1 MCGKVGNPHFFV
13 CLEIVNPD
21 YNFISYNYILRGTK
35 KQQHMNKQL
44 LMAIN
49 QICAERN
56 LKPQV
61 VIDAIEQALIS
72 AYRRNFGTDQN
83 VEAKL
88 DPETGDTHIYA
99 LLTVVSPEEFTDPNT
114 QILLDD
120 ARELDPT
127 VEVGDEVRIER
138 TPDDFGRIAAQ
149 AAKQVILQRIR
160 EAERDALY
168 EEYSQREGELI
179 QGTVRSIDRNKDAL
193 IISLDGGRVEGYMYR
208 SDQIPGERYRQN
220 NSVLAYV
227 VEVTKGNRGPAIHLS
242 RTHRNMLRRLL
253 EKEVP
258 EIKQGTVEIKAIA
271 REAGSRSKVA
281 VAATQ
286 RGVDPVGSCVGMR
299 GVRIQNIVKEL
310 HGEKIDVVEWDPN
323 PEKFVANALSPAKV
337 TDVILFPEVDN
348 TALVIV
354 PQRQLS
360 LAIGKEGQNARL
372 VAKLTGWRI
381 DIKSEEEALSEGL
394 TPEERERLR
403 QEQKERVRREAD
415 LLATAK
421 RLLEEETVPAE
432 ELLETGE
439 ELDVPIFDIEEPA
452 VAVEETAQAEVEE
465 APVAAE
471 AEAPSSEEEED
482 IKALAA
488 KISASMTGGD
498 EEAIDEDVYARYFE
512 GEGEE
517 PEDLEEAD
525 KKKKKKGKRKD
536 RKLVFDEELGRL
548 VQVKKRRKRGS
559 SFDLDDLDDFSLDEF

>member
-1 MCGKVGNPHFFV
+1 
-13 CLEIVNPD
+13 
-21 YNFISYNYILRGTK
+21 
-35 KQQHMNKQL
+35 MNKQL

-72 AYRRNFGTDQN
+72 AYRKNFGTAQN
-83 VEAKL
+83 VEARL

-99 LLTVVSPEEFTDPNT
+99 IMKVVPPEEFTDPNT
-114 QILLDD
+114 QIVLED
-120 ARELDPT
+120 ARRYDPT
-127 VEVGDEVRIER
+127 VEVGDEIRIER

-168 EEYSQREGELI
+168 EEYVQREGELI
-179 QGTVRSIDRNKDAL
+179 QGTVRSIDRKNDAL
-193 IISLDGGRVEGYMYR
+193 IISLDGGQAEGIMPR
-208 SDQIPGERYRQN
+208 SDQIPGERYRQG

-227 VEVTKGNRGPAIHLS
+227 VEVTRGGRGPNIHLS

-258 EIKQGTVEIKAIA
+258 EIKQGAVEIKAIA

-310 HGEKIDVVEWDPN
+310 HGEKIDVVEWNAD

-337 TDVILFPEVDN
+337 TDVILFPELDK

-354 PQRQLS
+354 PQKQLS

-381 DIKSEEEALSEGL
+381 DIKSEEEALAEGL
-394 TPEERERLR
+394 TPEERDRLR
-403 QEQKERVRREAD
+403 REQKERAREAD
-415 LLATAK
+415 LLATAR
-421 RLLEEETVPAE
+421 RLLEEEALVEEALVEPGDELEVPLFDALEETPVEVSEPEAAE
-432 ELLETGE
+432 PEM
-439 ELDVPIFDIEEPA
+439 
-452 VAVEETAQAEVEE
+452 VEETPLSQ
-465 APVAAE
+465 
-471 AEAPSSEEEED
+471 EED
-482 IKALAA
+482 EIKALAA
-488 KISASMTGGD
+488 KLSASMAGA
-498 EEAIDEDVYARYFE
+498 EE
-512 GEGEE
+512 GEGDMDEALYARFFEAEAAEEE
-517 PEDLEEAD
+517 PDDLLAASA

-548 VQVKKRRKRGS
+548 VQVKKHRKRGS
-559 SFDLDDLDDFSLDEF
+559 SDFDYSDFEDFGFDLDDF

>member
-1 MCGKVGNPHFFV
+1 
-13 CLEIVNPD
+13 
-21 YNFISYNYILRGTK
+21 
-35 KQQHMNKQL
+35 MNKQL

-72 AYRRNFGTDQN
+72 AYRRNFGTDQE
-83 VEAKL
+83 VAAKL
-88 DPETGDTHIYA
+88 DPETGDTHIYEVM
-99 LLTVVSPEEFTDPNT
+99 TVVSPEEFTDP
-114 QILLDD
+114 QSQLLLED
-120 ARELDPT
+120 ARAIDPT
-127 VEVGDEVRIER
+127 VDVGDEIQIER
-138 TPDDFGRIAAQ
+138 TPEDFGRIAAQ

-168 EEYSQREGELI
+168 DEYRQREGELI
-179 QGTVRSIDRNKDAL
+179 QGSVRPFDRGKDSVNV
-193 IISLDGGRVEGYMYR
+193 SLDGGRAEGVMYR
-208 SDQIPGERYRQN
+208 SDQIPGERYRPN
-220 NSVLAYV
+220 SSVLAYV
-227 VEVTKGNRGPAIHLS
+227 VDVTKGGRGPTIHLS

-281 VAATQ
+281 VSATQ

-310 HGEKIDVVEWDPN
+310 HGEKIDVVEWNPN

-381 DIKSEEEALSEGL
+381 DIKSDEEAIAEGL
-394 TPEERERLR
+394 TPDERERLR
-403 QEQKERVRREAD
+403 QEQKERAREAD
-415 LLATAK
+415 LLATAR
-421 RLLEEETVPAE
+421 RLLENEKLDEETLVEP
-432 ELLETGE
+432 GE
-439 ELDVPIFDIEEPA
+439 ELDVPLFDLEEGAPGEQAPVKPA
-452 VAVEETAQAEVEE
+452 AASAEET
-465 APVAAE
+465 PGAAE
-471 AEAPSSEEEED
+471 SGQPAISEEDASQAD

-488 KISASMTGGD
+488 KISASMAGGD
-498 EEAIDEDVYARYFE
+498 EKALDEDVYARYFE
-512 GEGEE
+512 GEEKKAEE
-517 PEDLEEAD
+517 TDEEDDDE
-525 KKKKKKGKRKD
+525 KKKKKGKRKD

-548 VQVKKRRKRGS
+548 VQVKKRRKRGPS
-559 SFDLDDLDDFSLDEF
+559 YDLDDFEDFDLDGF

>member
-1 MCGKVGNPHFFV
+1 LSGV
-13 CLEIVNPD
+13 
-21 YNFISYNYILRGTK
+21 FIFDTTAYDNYILQFHTEEESK

-72 AYRRNFGTDQN
+72 AYRRNFGTDQE
-83 VEAKL
+83 VAAKL
-88 DPETGDTHIYA
+88 DPETGDTHIYEVM
-99 LLTVVSPEEFTDPNT
+99 TVVSPEEFTDP
-114 QILLDD
+114 QSQLLLED
-120 ARELDPT
+120 ARAIDPT
-127 VEVGDEVRIER
+127 VDVGDEIQIER
-138 TPDDFGRIAAQ
+138 TPEDFGRIAAQ

-168 EEYSQREGELI
+168 DEYRQREGELI
-179 QGTVRSIDRNKDAL
+179 QGSVRPFDRGKDSVNV
-193 IISLDGGRVEGYMYR
+193 SLDGGRAEGVMYR
-208 SDQIPGERYRQN
+208 SDQIPGERYRPN
-220 NSVLAYV
+220 SSVLAYV
-227 VEVTKGNRGPAIHLS
+227 VDVTKGGRGPTIHLS

-281 VAATQ
+281 VSATQ

-310 HGEKIDVVEWDPN
+310 HGEKIDVVEWNPN

-381 DIKSEEEALSEGL
+381 DIKSDEEAIAEGL
-394 TPEERERLR
+394 TPDERERLR
-403 QEQKERVRREAD
+403 QEQKERAREAD
-415 LLATAK
+415 LLATAR
-421 RLLEEETVPAE
+421 RLLENEKLDEETLVEP
-432 ELLETGE
+432 GE
-439 ELDVPIFDIEEPA
+439 ELDVPLFDLEEGAPGEQAPVKPA
-452 VAVEETAQAEVEE
+452 AASAEET
-465 APVAAE
+465 PGAAE
-471 AEAPSSEEEED
+471 SGQPAASEEDASQAD

-488 KISASMTGGD
+488 KISASMAGGD
-498 EEAIDEDVYARYFE
+498 EKALDEDVYARYFE
-512 GEGEE
+512 GEEKKAEE
-517 PEDLEEAD
+517 TDEEDDDE
-525 KKKKKKGKRKD
+525 KKKKKGKRKD

-548 VQVKKRRKRGS
+548 VQVKKRRKRGPS
-559 SFDLDDLDDFSLDEF
+559 YDLDDFEDFDLDGF